1 MNIYKLKIDD
11 CYLDAECTLFTSLTP
26 RQIESVIETMI
37 CNDELYELEDYLSAL
52 IKKYPNAT
60 IQSDDDFEVLTF
72 K

>member
-1 MNIYKLKIDD
+1 
-11 CYLDAECTLFTSLTP
+11 
-26 RQIESVIETMI
+26 VIETMI

-52 IKKYPNAT
+52 IKKYPNAI

>member
-11 CYLDAECTLFTSLTP
+11 CYLDAECTLFTSLTA

-52 IKKYPNAT
+52 MRKYPNAT

>member
-1 MNIYKLKIDD
+1 M
-11 CYLDAECTLFTSLTP
+11 
-26 RQIESVIETMI
+26 ETMI

-52 IKKYPNAT
+52 MKKYPNAT